1 MSLCV
6 AVSTMSP
13 AATDGDGEVVAALD
27 EATAEF
33 VIADIA
39 RDDAWLAVG
48 EGEAP
53 TLRDW
58 C

>member
-1 MSLCV
+1 MSR
-6 AVSTMSP
+6 AN
-13 AATDGDGEVVAALD
+13 TDTEAREVVAALD

-33 VIADIA
+33 VIADIG

-48 EGEAP
+48 EGDAP
-53 TLRDW
+53 TLQDW

>member
-1 MSLCV
+1 MSQP
-6 AVSTMSP
+6 ATEVS
-13 AATDGDGEVVAALD
+13 DGEVVAALD
-27 EATAEF
+27 EASAEF